1 MRFSPP
7 GTALPMAESGG
18 RPRGRRGD
26 DVAGRPTPVFDL
38 QLTEAVC
45 NILAATDYPGLTVSE
60 IVSALRPAKLDGLD
74 DGPNKR
80 TRLLTTV
87 HNAQVKRGSGNT
99 LVAFINAA
107 MNPTRY
113 VQDHT
118 RFEALRGELN
128 AMLVLY
134 GFRVNEQGNLARGA
148 VAATL
153 SEAAQLSGELLTELR
168 RRGCHDA
175 LLLYCSEEL
184 IRQSLFHAISEAAK
198 SIPDRIRRHTRLAGD
213 GAALYDQVFGTNNV
227 APLVAITSL
236 TNDSQI
242 SEHRGFKNLLLG
254 IHGHYRNP
262 RAHQTRLGSAEQRQ
276 DFFDAFALF
285 SYIHRRLDHAGVQ
298 A

>member
-1 MRFSPP
+1 MP
-7 GTALPMAESGG
+7 GQ
-18 RPRGRRGD
+18 
-26 DVAGRPTPVFDL
+26 PTPVFEL
-38 QLTEAVC
+38 QFTEAVC
-45 NILAATDYPGLTVSE
+45 SILAQTDYPGLTADE
-60 IVSALRPAKLDGLD
+60 LISALRPAKLAYLD

-87 HNAQVKRGSGNT
+87 HNAQVRRGSGNT

-113 VQDHT
+113 VQDHN
-118 RFEALRGELN
+118 RFEALRSSLN

-134 GFRVNEQGNLARGA
+134 GFRVNEQGKLARGA
-148 VAATL
+148 AASTL

-168 RRGCHDA
+168 RRGCHEA
-175 LLLYCSEEL
+175 LLLYASEEL
-184 IRQSLFHAISEAAK
+184 ISQSLFHALSEASK
-198 SIPDRIRRHTRLAGD
+198 SIPDRIRRHTHLAGD
-213 GAALYDQVFGTNNV
+213 GAALYDQVFGTGTV
-227 APLVAITSL
+227 APIVAIGNL

-262 RAHQTRLGSAEQRQ
+262 RAHQTRLGSTEQRQ

-285 SYIHRRLDHAGVQ
+285 SYVHRRLDQAGVET
-298 A
+298 